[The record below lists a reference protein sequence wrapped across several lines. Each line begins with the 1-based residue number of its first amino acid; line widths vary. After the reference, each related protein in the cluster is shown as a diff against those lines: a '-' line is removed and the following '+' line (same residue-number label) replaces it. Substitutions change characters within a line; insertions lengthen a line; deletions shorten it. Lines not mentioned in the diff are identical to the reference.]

1 MDNNV
6 VTIQLTLND
15 EELRKLLLGN
25 ISELPK
31 EKLQDVLCQSIKE
44 VLTSEDG
51 KKLFITK
58 DGYYSNP
65 SPSQWLKKLAA
76 TADVSR
82 AIGPVLDEVL
92 ADFGHHYP
100 EILERCLK
108 EAITDMFVSQ
118 FNRSQL
124 EHAWEHA
131 TEGQS

>member
-15 EELRKLLLGN
+15 DELRKLLLGN

-51 KKLFITK
+51 KKLFIIK

-65 SPSQWLKKLAA
+65 SPSQWLKNLAA
-76 TADVSR
+76 AADVSS
-82 AIGPVLDEVL
+82 AIEPVLDEVL

-108 EAITDMFVSQ
+108 GAITDMFVSQ
-118 FNRSQL
+118 FSRIQLDTAWKHVIEERS
-124 EHAWEHA
+124 
-131 TEGQS
+131 